1 MRKGIYV
8 PAYPDEVND
17 LVCQTADLLT
27 FNGDIDGFIAK
38 LRLEK
43 NIRLDGFTLK
53 RLANFSRDVLV
64 NEIHSQIATSA
75 FGRPRIENGKMTIV
89 SLSGKI

>member
-8 PAYPDEVND
+8 PAYPEEVDD
-17 LVCQTADLLT
+17 LVCQVADLLT
-27 FNGDIDGFIAK
+27 LNGDIDGFIAK

-43 NIRLDGFTLK
+43 NIRLDGYTLK
-53 RLANFSRDVLV
+53 RLANFDRGILV

-75 FGRPRIENGKMTIV
+75 FGRAKVVNGKMTVV
-89 SLSGKI
+89 SLSRSV